1 MGAYGLSFLAG
12 GGLTTLNPCVLP
24 LLPIVLASAA
34 QENRFGPAALIAGV
48 IISFAGFG
56 SLVAA
61 LGFGLGFDPLLI
73 RVFAAALLIAA
84 GVVLLSGQAN
94 AVFVRV
100 TAPITAGARSSISRI
115 TPSGISGQFLLGF
128 LLGAVWTPCVG
139 PTFGAAVGLAAQRDT
154 FAQARA
160 LMVAFGI
167 GLGVVMVALAY
178 GSRRAIA
185 ARKNGLQ
192 GVSRWGKPV
201 IGGTL
206 VAVGIAV
213 VTGFDKVIET
223 GLVNVMPGWLA
234 DLAISI

>member
-12 GGLTTLNPCVLP
+12 SLTTLNPCVLP

-73 RVFAAALLIAA
+73 RIFAAALLIAA
-84 GVVLLSGQAN
+84 GVILLSGQAN
-94 AVFVRV
+94 AMFVRV
-100 TAPITAGARSSISRI
+100 TAPLTAGAQGAISRI
-115 TPSGISGQFLLGF
+115 RPSGASGQFLLGF

-139 PTFGAAVGLAAQRDT
+139 PTFGAAIGLAAQRET
-154 FAQARA
+154 FGQALA
-160 LMVAFGI
+160 LMIVFGV

-185 ARKNGLQ
+185 SRKTGLQ

-201 IGGTL
+201 MGGAL
-206 VAVGIAV
+206 VLVGIAV
-213 VTGFDKVIET
+213 VTGFDKVVET
-223 GLVNVMPGWLA
+223 ALVNIMPDWLVV
-234 DLAISI
+234 ITTSI